1 MSKRS
6 LFLFSALVIT
16 ALALGACQPGA
27 GEADCTSDD
36 VLCVGLVTDVGE
48 IDDKS
53 FNQSAWEAVQQAR
66 DELGATVEY
75 IVTQDAKDYGA
86 NITLFA
92 DQGYDVIVTNGFA
105 LGVATAAAGVQ

>member
-1 MSKRS
+1 MSKK
-6 LFLFSALVIT
+6 LFSLMAL
-16 ALALGACQPGA
+16 LAVASLLLAACAPQAATGCASP
-27 GEADCTSDD
+27 D